1 MTKRRNKETGGITDP
16 SKETLTKMW
25 NESKE
30 DRALAL
36 MAENFDIDQA
46 LKEYKKGYLERK
58 KSEIFKEIE
67 KDDIMTMEAKRLQH
81 KINVVK
87 KKMKRIRNKNKLQTY
102 VDVKEKPEL
111 VIENKRTNSIWSWI
125 KDKFW

>member
-1 MTKRRNKETGGITDP
+1 
-16 SKETLTKMW
+16 
-25 NESKE
+25 
-30 DRALAL
+30 
-36 MAENFDIDQA
+36 
-46 LKEYKKGYLERK
+46 
-58 KSEIFKEIE
+58 
-67 KDDIMTMEAKRLQH
+67 MTMEAKRLQH

-111 VIENKRTNSIWSWI
+111 VIENKRTNSIWSWV